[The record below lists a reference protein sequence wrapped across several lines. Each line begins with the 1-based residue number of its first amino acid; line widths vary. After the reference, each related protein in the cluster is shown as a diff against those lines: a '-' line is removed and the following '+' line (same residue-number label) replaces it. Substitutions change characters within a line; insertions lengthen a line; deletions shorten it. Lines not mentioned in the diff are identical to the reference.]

1 MALNE
6 VLTTI
11 LSAWPGARHEQF
23 TQHQIAR
30 ELRNSLPLAME
41 QTLKPETL
49 NNLEFKGSAGQG
61 VWTHVPWAA
70 VFDTRFTTTAQ
81 NGVYP
86 VYLFN
91 AEGTGVYLSLGFGAT
106 KLKEGRTLQ
115 EAREVASRWRGA
127 IRSAIP
133 ELSAWNTDVFVNEA
147 GQNGADYN
155 WASAGAK
162 YYSLEDLKDKKTI
175 ESDFKELVA
184 LYKKLIDYI
193 DSGKL
198 LLDSQPV
205 SYSYSSSIKQ
215 ALKLPKPFILLAGIS
230 GTGKTRFVREQAKVT
245 SSGNKNYEIVPVRPD
260 WHEPSDLLGYI
271 SRLGEQPE
279 YVPTKVL
286 SFIAQAWAHLEPT
299 IEIDESGRAWWVVQ
313 DTENVCPYWLCLDEM
328 NLAPVEQYFADYL
341 SVLETREF
349 DHRSDSLKYRSDAL
363 VSADLINGLN
373 AEAARN
379 LKDALRVSDSLF
391 EYFKEHG
398 IPLPL
403 NLIIAGTVN
412 MDETTHGFSR
422 KVIDRAFTIDFGLFF
437 ENNFDEFFDGQPNIQ
452 PLTFSTVTDAREP
465 GLFNG
470 SESFRD
476 QSINFLTEVNS
487 VLKGTPFELAFRA
500 LNELLLSVH
509 CFNPTSERELAAVWD
524 DFLMTKVLPRIEG
537 DSDKLSLPDTDFT
550 SSDNNVLS
558 ALQNVLE
565 RDSAFNQIL
574 ASERTDFFR
583 TDSNGDA
590 LNIACRSI
598 DAIKRM
604 QTRLETNG
612 YTSFWP

>member
-30 ELRNSLPLAME
+30 ER
-41 QTLKPETL
+41 
-49 NNLEFKGSAGQG
+49 QG

-115 EAREVASRWRGA
+115 EAREVASRWRGT

-133 ELSAWNTDVFVNEA
+133 ELSAWNTDVLVNEA

-205 SYSYSSSIKQ
+205 SYSSSSSIKQ
-215 ALKLPKPFILLAGIS
+215 TLELPKPFILLAGIS
-230 GTGKTRFVREQAKVT
+230 GTGKTRFVREQAKAT
-245 SSGNKNYEIVPVRPD
+245 SQGNKNYEIVPVRPD

-271 SRLGEQPE
+271 SRLGEHPE

-286 SFIAQAWAHLEPT
+286 SFIAQAWAHLNPHTVEV
-299 IEIDESGRAWWVVQ
+299 DESGRAWWSIQSEDKV
-313 DTENVCPYWLCLDEM
+313 PYWLCLDEM

-349 DHRSDSLKYRSDAL
+349 DYSADTLKYRSDAL
-363 VSADLINGLN
+363 VSADLIKGLN

-379 LKDALRVSDSLF
+379 LQEALGVSDSLF
-391 EYFKEHG
+391 EQFKEHG
-398 IPLPL
+398 IPLPF

-437 ENNFDEFFDGQPNIQ
+437 ENKFDEFFDGQPNIQ

-465 GLFNG
+465 GLFNDN
-470 SESFRD
+470 ESFRD
-476 QSINFLTEVNS
+476 KSVSFLTEVNR

-537 DSDKLSLPDTDFT
+537 DSDKLSLPDTGST
-550 SSDNNVLS
+550 SGNTNVLS
-558 ALQNVLE
+558 ALEAVLE
-565 RDSAFNQIL
+565 KVPAFNQII

-590 LNIACRSI
+590 LNVACRSI
-598 DAIKRM
+598 DAVKRM

>member
-1 MALNE
+1 M
-6 VLTTI
+6 
-11 LSAWPGARHEQF
+11 
-23 TQHQIAR
+23 
-30 ELRNSLPLAME
+30 
-41 QTLKPETL
+41 
-49 NNLEFKGSAGQG
+49 
-61 VWTHVPWAA
+61 PWAA

-115 EAREVASRWRGA
+115 EAREVASRWRGT

-133 ELSAWNTDVFVNEA
+133 ELSAWNTDVLVNEA

-205 SYSYSSSIKQ
+205 SYSSSSSIKQ
-215 ALKLPKPFILLAGIS
+215 TLELPKPFILLAGIS
-230 GTGKTRFVREQAKVT
+230 GTGKTRFVREQAKAT
-245 SSGNKNYEIVPVRPD
+245 SQGNKNYEIVPVRPD

-271 SRLGEQPE
+271 SRLGEHPE

-286 SFIAQAWAHLEPT
+286 SFIAQAWAHLNPHTVEV
-299 IEIDESGRAWWVVQ
+299 DESGRAWWSIQSEDKV
-313 DTENVCPYWLCLDEM
+313 PYWLCLDEM

-349 DHRSDSLKYRSDAL
+349 DYSADTLKYRSDAL
-363 VSADLINGLN
+363 VSADLIKGLN

-379 LKDALRVSDSLF
+379 LQEALGVSDSLF
-391 EYFKEHG
+391 EQFKEHG
-398 IPLPL
+398 IPLPF

-437 ENNFDEFFDGQPNIQ
+437 ENKFDEFFDGQPNIQ

-465 GLFNG
+465 GLFNDN
-470 SESFRD
+470 ESFRD
-476 QSINFLTEVNS
+476 KSVSFLTEVNR

-537 DSDKLSLPDTDFT
+537 DSDKLSLPDTGST
-550 SSDNNVLS
+550 SGNTNVLS
-558 ALQNVLE
+558 ALEAVLE
-565 RDSAFNQIL
+565 KVPAFNQII

-590 LNIACRSI
+590 LNVACRSI
-598 DAIKRM
+598 DAVKRM